1 VTVSSEGAAQTIA
14 GTAADHAGNSASASL
29 VLNVDK
35 TAPAIALFSRT
46 PANGAGWNNT
56 DVNLVWNCSDALS
69 GPVADQVSQSLTAE
83 AAAQNA
89 VGTCADRAGHTAAN
103 TQSGISIDKTSPVN
117 QIATPAQGAAY
128 LLNAAVTSTYG
139 CVDTLSGVSACAGPV
154 ASGAALDTATVG
166 TKTFTVNS
174 LDAAGN
180 PAVAS
185 HAYNVQY
192 AFSGFANPIATLP
205 ALNKATAGRTV
216 PVKYSLRDAN
226 GAVIPD
232 LNSFASLAS
241 APAACDTNVP
251 TADAEE
257 TDGTGSTTIEFDSG
271 QFVYHWK
278 TQSAWAGTCRVLQ
291 LTLTDGTQHTVV
303 FQFR

>member
-1 VTVSSEGAAQTIA
+1 VSQVLSAEGAAQTA
-14 GTAADHAGNSASASL
+14 VGACADQAGN
-29 VLNVDK
+29 
-35 TAPAIALFSRT
+35 
-46 PANGAGWNNT
+46 GA
-56 DVNLVWNCSDALS
+56 SDAQ
-69 GPVADQVSQSLTAE
+69 PV
-83 AAAQNA
+83 
-89 VGTCADRAGHTAAN
+89 
-103 TQSGISIDKTSPVN
+103 SIDKTGPVS
-117 QIATPAQGAAY
+117 QVTTPAQGAVY
-128 LLNAAVTSTYG
+128 VLNAVVNAAYACT
-139 CVDTLSGVSACAGPV
+139 DALSGLIACAGPIAV
-154 ASGAALDTATVG
+154 GAPLDTATVG
-166 TKTFTVNS
+166 AKTFTVNAS
-174 LDAAGN
+174 DAAGN
-180 PAVAS
+180 QGAAS
-185 HAYNVQY
+185 HAFSVHY

-205 ALNKATAGRTV
+205 AVNKATAGRTV

-291 LTLTDGTQHTVV
+291 LTLNDGTQHTVA